1 MKIPRFCFAYV
12 IAFFLLRCGLGEESA
27 NRQREFFFYQRLNY
41 GSDALIHPIRLI
53 LNGGYGI
60 LQMDNR
66 GNSVVRIEYANGFDN
81 VWWNLTH
88 PIASIEEAGWK
99 HFIETQIIPISFDS
113 REAYYWPNYTLH
125 TIGGGMS
132 FRMMDEWFYA
142 HRFPY
147 PKIQAL
153 LTLTVYHFL
162 NEAVESNDFVGYDPD
177 PIADMLIFNPLGIL
191 LFWNDGIS
199 RFFSH
204 TLNMADWSYQVSY
217 DPFQKTIEN
226 VGQNFVMKYWLT
238 KKQNWGLFYHFG
250 THGELGVSYK
260 KPDGQCFS
268 FGAGLVANKL
278 ENLSNRPD
286 LRELTAALV
295 LTAGVFYDRNN
306 SLLASLIYS
315 YTQDFK
321 LRMNIYPGLI
331 KFRYISP
338 GCYWSINQ
346 QNHLSLGVTLRFL
359 PIGLSVSP

>member
-1 MKIPRFCFAYV
+1 V
-12 IAFFLLRCGLGEESA
+12 
-27 NRQREFFFYQRLNY
+27 
-41 GSDALIHPIRLI
+41 
-53 LNGGYGI
+53 
-60 LQMDNR
+60 
-66 GNSVVRIEYANGFDN
+66 
-81 VWWNLTH
+81 
-88 PIASIEEAGWK
+88 GWK
-99 HFIETQIIPISFDS
+99 NFIQTQIIPISFDS
-113 REAYYWPNYTLH
+113 KEAYYWPNYTLH

-132 FRMMDEWFYA
+132 FRMMDEWFYS

-153 LTLTVYHFL
+153 ATLTIYHVL
-162 NEAVESNDFVGYDPD
+162 NESVESNDFVGYDPD
-177 PIADMLIFNPLGIL
+177 PIADMLIFNPLGVL
-191 LFWNDGIS
+191 LFWNDGVC

-217 DPFQKTIEN
+217 DPFKQNIEN

-238 KKQNWGLFYHFG
+238 KSQRVGLFYHFG
-250 THGELGVSYK
+250 THGELGLSFK
-260 KPDGQCFS
+260 KEDGQCFS

-321 LRMNIYPGLI
+321 LRMNVYPGLVKI
-331 KFRYISP
+331 GKFSP
-338 GCYWSINQ
+338 GFYWSINQ
-346 QNHLSLGVTLRFL
+346 KNQLSLGFTVRFL
-359 PIGLSVSP
+359 PIGLSASL